1 MRAVLSILLMLV
13 IAAPN
18 IYAGTS
24 GNKADLKLYVERLLQ
39 EGYNIFR
46 ESGSEQEIKK
56 KSAEFIRA
64 HLYFDW
70 MAKYSLGRYRKKT
83 SEDKINKFIEVYTDF
98 IVKAYSDLTSNYNGE
113 KAVLR
118 NIKEIDENLFMV
130 STEIIKPD
138 SNSSIKID
146 YLVHKIEDKNT
157 PYLVGDIITE
167 GISILNSQQS
177 EFNSILTNGGIDALI
192 ADLQKRIVKGEAK
205 ADGSKPK

>member
-1 MRAVLSILLMLV
+1 MRAVLSILLMLA
-13 IAAPN
+13 IAVPSS
-18 IYAGTS
+18 YAGAT

-39 EGYNIFR
+39 EGYNIFH
-46 ESGSEQEIKK
+46 ESGSDREIKK

-83 SEDKINKFIEVYTDF
+83 SEDKMNKFIEVYTNF

-113 KAVLR
+113 KAALR

-130 STEIIKPD
+130 STEIIKIGG
-138 SNSSIKID
+138 NSSIKID
-146 YLVHKIEDKNT
+146 YLVHKIDDKNN

-167 GISILNSQQS
+167 GVSILNSQQS
-177 EFNSILTNGGIDALI
+177 EFNSLLTNGGIDALI
-192 ADLQKRIVKGEAK
+192 TDLQKRIDKGEAK
-205 ADGSKPK
+205 ADGTKLN